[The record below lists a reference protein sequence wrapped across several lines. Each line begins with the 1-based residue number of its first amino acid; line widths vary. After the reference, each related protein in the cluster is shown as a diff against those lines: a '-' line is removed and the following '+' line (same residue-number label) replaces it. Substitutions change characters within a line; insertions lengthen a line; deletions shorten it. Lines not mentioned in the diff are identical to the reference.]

1 MRLSL
6 FYELTV
12 PRPWDS
18 ASEKRVFDEHLEA
31 AELADRLGFHAVWMT
46 EHHFLEEMT
55 HASAPEVLLAAIAAR
70 TTNLRLGHGIVHMP
84 PAINHPAR
92 VAERIATLD
101 LISNGRVEFGTGEAS
116 SEAEL
121 AGFNV
126 DPALKRA
133 MWREGVMVAT
143 RCMYEEPFT
152 GFEGQFV
159 SMPPRNVVP
168 KPLQRPHPPVWVA
181 CTRPSTVVMAAEN
194 GLGALSFSF
203 VGPDECVGQ
212 VKTYYE
218 TFERAVPM
226 LPEINP
232 NTLFLG
238 GNMSVARTR
247 DEAVARIG
255 YTGGFFGWGIGHYY
269 VTGNHIP
276 GRMNLWD
283 QYTRISTGQVA
294 PTLPNGEPMD
304 ADRRDWAR
312 LAQNSVRAEV
322 DRLAGVG
329 TPDEVL
335 QRVLAYEAAG
345 CDELLFQLPP
355 IEHDWNME
363 SIELLGTRVIPV
375 IRERN
380 ERLEAAKTKRLERTI
395 DTVRGR
401 YVDDAPLLDPAYSFG
416 GPKKAMPE
424 IIESMELATRL
435 RQQDMDRQQMSSP

>member
-1 MRLSL
+1 MRVSL

-12 PRPWDS
+12 PRPWD
-18 ASEKRVFDEHLEA
+18 AAQEKRIFDEHLEA
-31 AELADRLGFHAVWMT
+31 AELADRLGFHAVWIT

-55 HASAPEVLLAAIAAR
+55 HASAPEVVLAAIAGR

-92 VAERIATLD
+92 VAERIGTLD
-101 LISNGRVEFGTGEAS
+101 LISGGRVEFGTGEAS

-126 DPALKRA
+126 DPPLKRA
-133 MWREGVMVAT
+133 MWREGVKVAT

-168 KPLQRPHPPVWVA
+168 KPMQKPHPPVWVA

-203 VGPDECVGQ
+203 VGPEECVGQ

-226 LPEINP
+226 LPSVNP

-238 GNMSVARTR
+238 GNMSVAKTR
-247 DEAVARIG
+247 EEAVRRIG
-255 YTGGFFGWGIGHYY
+255 FTGGFFGWGIGHYY
-269 VTGNHIP
+269 VTGTHIP
-276 GRMNLWD
+276 GHMHLWD
-283 QYTRISTGQVA
+283 EYTRICTGEVA
-294 PTLPNGEPMD
+294 PMLPDGKPME
-304 ADRRDWAR
+304 ADREDWAR
-312 LAQNSVRAEV
+312 LARESVSAEV
-322 DRLAGVG
+322 SRLAGVG

-335 QRVLAYEAAG
+335 ARVLQYEAAG

-363 SIELLGTRVIPV
+363 SIELLGRHVVPV
-375 IRERN
+375 VHERN
-380 ERLEAAKTKRLERTI
+380 AKLAAEKRDRLSGTIEAVEA
-395 DTVRGR
+395 R
-401 YVDDAPLLDPAYSFG
+401 YVDDAPAFDPNYSFG
-416 GPKKAMPE
+416 GPTKAMPE
-424 IIESMELATRL
+424 IVEAMKHATDL
-435 RQQDMDRQQMSSP
+435 RQRDMREQRTSG